1 MDESFYIHGIFF
13 IKPFNSII
21 FKRNIP
27 QIICIHPGTIL
38 FFNMKKL
45 LSFSVILILSILL
58 SGCPYETAIPIDKPI
73 INIDPKLLGTWEEM
87 QDHDMYKVT
96 RKDDHTYLI
105 EITELKENKVTHN
118 AAYPSVV
125 NGFTFLNLWEY
136 KDGEPEKTYSFYKI
150 VMNDPDN
157 LKVYPVTSNIR
168 EKFSSSSELKKFI
181 AANMGNSY
189 FFEPEANFI
198 RRRN

>member
-1 MDESFYIHGIFF
+1 
-13 IKPFNSII
+13 
-21 FKRNIP
+21 
-27 QIICIHPGTIL
+27 
-38 FFNMKKL
+38 MKKL
-45 LSFSVILILSILL
+45 FPVSVILTLGILL

-73 INIDPKLLGTWEEM
+73 INIDSKLLGTWEEM

-105 EITELKENKVTHN
+105 DITELKENKVTHN
-118 AAYPSVV
+118 AAYASVV
-125 NGFTFLNLWEY
+125 NGITFLNMWEN
-136 KDGEPEKTYSFYKI
+136 KAGEPEKIYSFYKI
-150 VMNDPDN
+150 EMKDPDN

-181 AANMGNSY
+181 ADNMGNSY

-198 RRRN
+198 RR